1 MLRRGTCQIA
11 DYDQP
16 GGDPDTS
23 LQPFRRGQRSD
34 RLDQGEAGAHRQ

>member
-11 DYDQP
+11 DDDQP
-16 GGDPDTS
+16 GGDPDTR

>member
-1 MLRRGTCQIA
+1 VA
-11 DYDQP
+11 AHFPSADQP
-16 GGDPDTS
+16 GGDPDPR